1 MPATSKSD
9 AALIDDAWIL
19 QRYPLTGAKIL
30 DALDLDREAR
40 KEPARGNK
48 RYRPAC
54 ERVIATLEAQLGEPL
69 R

>member
-1 MPATSKSD
+1 MPTNLKSD
-9 AALIDDAWIL
+9 ATLIDDAWIL
-19 QRYPLTGAKIL
+19 QRYPLTGARII

-54 ERVIATLEAQLGEPL
+54 ERVIAALEAQLGEPL